1 MYITHPIVY
10 LWLLFIILDLHK
22 LIQRVHIYIFY
33 ILVHTAQAVPTM
45 MLIYTLSY
53 FINKVYQ
60 NNDNN
65 NKNNNDDN
73 KIIIDFLKMHNST
86 NVYVQSQFS
95 LR

>member
-1 MYITHPIVY
+1 MYIY
-10 LWLLFIILDLHK
+10 
-22 LIQRVHIYIFY
+22 IYIFY
-33 ILVHTAQAVPTM
+33 ILVHTAQAVPAM

-65 NKNNNDDN
+65 NKNNNDNN
-73 KIIIDFLKMHNST
+73 KIIIDFPKMHNST
-86 NVYVQSQFS
+86 NVYVQSQSS